1 MIAHGQEFIIGSRRD
16 PQFGPLL
23 IVGTGGIEVELKQDI
38 ATGLAPI
45 SPDRASRLLG
55 RTEAGLRIVGW
66 RGSPAGDRQAV
77 INAMIRLGQLADDFP
92 ELQEIEVNPLIV
104 LAEGSGAVAVDIR
117 GSLKKPNA

>member
-1 MIAHGQEFIIGSRRD
+1 MITQGQELIIGSRRD

-38 ATGLAPI
+38 ATGLAPM
-45 SPDRASRLLG
+45 SPDRASRLLD
-55 RTEAGLRIVGW
+55 RTKAGLRILGW

-77 INAMIRLGQLADDFP
+77 IDAMIRLGQLADDFP

-104 LAEGSGAVAVDIR
+104 LAEGSGVVAIDVR
-117 GSLKKPNA
+117 GSYNKPKA